1 MRSPD
6 FHIECFHM
14 NPSDKAQEFLKTAHL
29 YKLGELVTE
38 SRHSATKNLSH
49 DANEN
54 LDQAIPSLVQVDRE
68 ALEKLKSYS
77 SGLLEFRQQVQS
89 ALQDGAKIFLCGCGA
104 TGRLSLLM
112 EAIWREKFP
121 MSEQVQAFMAGGDT
135 AIVHSL
141 EGFEDY
147 PEYGARHLKEMGFTE
162 NDLLISCTE
171 GGETPYVI
179 GATEEA
185 SRISRRKPFFLYC
198 NPDEVLKEL
207 VERSRNIIEDDNI
220 RKLNLS
226 VGPMGISGSTRMQA
240 STVLQLA
247 LGYALM
253 ADLDEKRFFAELD
266 EVTDLLE
273 GNADLFLKGFIE
285 RESQAYRDGIYIL
298 YELKDHH
305 ITVFTD
311 TTERAPTFSLTPF
324 DGKLTGTDRDPS
336 LCHISIAEA
345 ETAEEAWLRL
355 LRRKPRALNWNEIE
369 PRTTDEYT
377 LGFDFGKG
385 ARDFRDRRL
394 NGAEQLAFYI
404 SCSGSNFQWQLMDHE
419 MALDVRED
427 LHPVIRHTLLK
438 MLLNIHSTL
447 VMARIGRFESNVMTF
462 VYPTNGKLVDRA
474 TRYVQAILE
483 DRGVK
488 VTYEDVVHQ
497 LFIQFDKLKSGD
509 SVVLNTVESMSRY

>member
-1 MRSPD
+1 
-6 FHIECFHM
+6 M
-14 NPSDKAQEFLKTAHL
+14 NPSEKAKEFLKTAQL
-29 YKLGELVTE
+29 YQLGDLVTE
-38 SRHSATKNLSH
+38 SRHHKTKNLSQ
-49 DANEN
+49 DANDN
-54 LDQAIPSLVQVDRE
+54 LDQAITSLVEVDRM
-68 ALEKLKSYS
+68 ALNQLKEYVP
-77 SGLLEFRQQVQS
+77 GLREFRKQVQDTLES
-89 ALQDGAKIFLCGCGA
+89 GSKVFLCGCGA
-104 TGRLSLLM
+104 TGRLSLLI
-112 EAIWREKFP
+112 ESIWREMFP
-121 MSEQVQAFMAGGDT
+121 MTEQVQAFMAGGDT

-147 PEYGARHLKEMGFTE
+147 PEYGARHLRQLGFGE

-185 SRISRRKPFFLYC
+185 TKISNRKPYFLYC
-198 NPDEVLKEL
+198 NPDDLLMKL
-207 VERSRNIIEDDNI
+207 VKRSKKVIENDSI
-220 RKLNLS
+220 RKINLS

-247 LGYALM
+247 LGFGLMPDLEEDRFLKEIDEMMALM
-253 ADLDEKRFFAELD
+253 F
-266 EVTDLLE
+266 

-336 LCHISIAEA
+336 LCHISISEA
-345 ETAEEAWLRL
+345 ETAEDAWLRL
-355 LRRKPRALNWNEIE
+355 LRRKPIALNWDEIE
-369 PRTTDEYT
+369 SRTTDEYT

-385 ARDFRDRRL
+385 AREFRDKRL
-394 NGAEQLAFYI
+394 NGAEQLSFYI
-404 SCSGSNFQWQLMDHE
+404 SCSGNNFQWQLMDHE
-419 MALDVRED
+419 MALDVRET
-427 LHPVIRHTLLK
+427 LHPVMRHTLLK

-447 VMARIGRFESNVMTF
+447 VMARIGRFESNVMTY

-474 TRYVQAILE
+474 TRYVLAILE
-483 DRGVK
+483 DKGVK
-488 VTYEDVVHQ
+488 ASYEDVVHQ
-497 LFIQFDKLKSGD
+497 LFEEFETLKSGE
-509 SVVLNTVESMSRY
+509 SVVLKTVKALT